1 MAKNMTT
8 GVVRLPRIVLIM
20 LGKKRQV
27 GNEAS
32 AVASGELSARTS
44 DGYPSK
50 LSFRSWAVT

>member
-32 AVASGELSARTS
+32 AVASGEMSARTS
-44 DGYPSK
+44 DGYSTK
-50 LSFRSWAVT
+50 LSFRS